1 MVNALCRI
9 RTYNQRIMLTRYGFR
24 RAPLALQQSE
34 FVVWTFSSLYASAIK
49 SLHLPRLKR
58 RGLAR
63 DYRLAFA
70 T

>member
-1 MVNALCRI
+1 
-9 RTYNQRIMLTRYGFR
+9 MLTATAFA
-24 RAPLALQQSE
+24 APRLTYRQTE

-49 SLHLPRLKR
+49 SLHLPRHER